1 MHLVFPKKMEGIL
14 RYLKF
19 KLLPRTLFFR
29 TMLLIFIPLIVV
41 QIVSIVAF
49 FDGTWGRVGKRL
61 STNLTSNMAFA
72 IRLSEEAPNNI
83 PKIQQLTQ
91 KIFDMEF
98 QYYPNDQKHA
108 VIRSVRKQNKLVT
121 GFLEDALK
129 NEFPEAIS
137 SIYIGNGSPD
147 LVVFVDMEN
156 GLYKFATSSKNIF
169 SSSIFGFVAWMIGT
183 SLLLF
188 LVAVL
193 FLRIQVRSIA
203 DLATAA
209 EDFGKGIDNK
219 NFKPY
224 GSSEVRRAGI
234 AFIKMKERIQ
244 RQIRERTQ
252 MLAGVSH
259 DLRTPLTRMKLQLA
273 LLPDDK
279 DKNGI
284 DKHEFLQDVDEMEKM
299 LEGYL
304 SFVSGEGGE
313 PSTFVDMNEMILSIL
328 NKFRNSKA
336 LIRYTTNDQVSAIQ
350 GREQALKR
358 ALTNI
363 IGNAFNYGNTVA
375 VSLESNNNKLEI
387 TVDDDGP
394 GIPVDKREE
403 VFKAFYRIED
413 SRNKETGGV
422 GLGLAI
428 AKDVIVSHGGKIELT
443 DSPIGGLR
451 VLISIPL

>member
-169 SSSIFGFVAWMIGT
+169 SSSIFGFVAWMIAYNT
-183 SLLLF
+183 FNSTLDIDLDESL
-188 LVAVL
+188 V
-193 FLRIQVRSIA
+193 
-203 DLATAA
+203 
-209 EDFGKGIDNK
+209 
-219 NFKPY
+219 
-224 GSSEVRRAGI
+224 GI
-234 AFIKMKERIQ
+234 A
-244 RQIRERTQ
+244 
-252 MLAGVSH
+252 
-259 DLRTPLTRMKLQLA
+259 
-273 LLPDDK
+273 
-279 DKNGI
+279 N
-284 DKHEFLQDVDEMEKM
+284 EFE
-299 LEGYL
+299 
-304 SFVSGEGGE
+304 
-313 PSTFVDMNEMILSIL
+313 
-328 NKFRNSKA
+328 
-336 LIRYTTNDQVSAIQ
+336 
-350 GREQALKR
+350 
-358 ALTNI
+358 
-363 IGNAFNYGNTVA
+363 
-375 VSLESNNNKLEI
+375 
-387 TVDDDGP
+387 
-394 GIPVDKREE
+394 
-403 VFKAFYRIED
+403 
-413 SRNKETGGV
+413 KETWR
-422 GLGLAI
+422 
-428 AKDVIVSHGGKIELT
+428 AKNN
-443 DSPIGGLR
+443 
-451 VLISIPL
+451 